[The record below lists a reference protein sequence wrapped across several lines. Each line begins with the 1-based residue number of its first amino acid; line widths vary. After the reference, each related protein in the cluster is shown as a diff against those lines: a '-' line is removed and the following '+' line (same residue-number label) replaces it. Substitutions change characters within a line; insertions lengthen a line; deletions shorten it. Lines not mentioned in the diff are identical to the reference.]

1 MSRFLL
7 SFVAVFVLNGS
18 SLIAQKHAVGEK
30 DYRTWKKISSQ
41 RISDDGSVVS
51 YMTEPLLGDAY
62 LYLHQSNANRLD
74 SFERGGAL
82 SLTQDNGYALFKIS
96 PRYDTIRSLKL
107 EKVKKL
113 IYLAS

>member
-1 MSRFLL
+1 MSRLL
-7 SFVAVFVLNGS
+7 MALVAVFVLNES

-41 RISDDGSVVS
+41 RISDDGSVIS

-62 LYLHQSNANRLD
+62 QYLHQSKINRLD
-74 SFERGGAL
+74 SFERGGGL

-96 PRYDTIRSLKL
+96 PGYDTIRSLKL
-107 EKVKKL
+107 EKVKKV
-113 IYLAS
+113 